1 MISPDTSENLPDT
14 VPLGLPEDSLAAL
27 SYSPKD
33 LLLDDQDAWE
43 DVVNPTLD
51 RILGFGVTSD
61 AIRDLIRRG
70 RYGMDSVYR
79 YFHTCVHDLGIH
91 AGLFE
96 GKIERL
102 LAAMVDL

>member
-1 MISPDTSENLPDT
+1 
-14 VPLGLPEDSLAAL
+14 
-27 SYSPKD
+27 
-33 LLLDDQDAWE
+33 
-43 DVVNPTLD
+43 
-51 RILGFGVTSD
+51 
-61 AIRDLIRRG
+61 
-70 RYGMDSVYR
+70 MDGVYR